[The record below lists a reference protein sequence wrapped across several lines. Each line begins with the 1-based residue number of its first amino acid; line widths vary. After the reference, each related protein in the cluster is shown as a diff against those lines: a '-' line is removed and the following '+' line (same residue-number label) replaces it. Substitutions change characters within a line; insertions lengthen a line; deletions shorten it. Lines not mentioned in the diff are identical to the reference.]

1 MKRSAG
7 KWMLLAA
14 ASGLLTAVGGCMQ
27 LGKTGT
33 FGGNGPS
40 VAGSPM
46 GACAA
51 QDPQIASNTV
61 GPWGQPVIIPDAAK
75 DNPAD
80 KKPSLL
86 SHLWPGGV
94 QQASCTTSSCAPGAA
109 TNGGILQVS
118 GKFASSGGMPPSA
131 GMPVGP
137 GMPPGGGMTI
147 PPNAVAA
154 VGALTGGMGAPF
166 TPQRTE
172 VRFLSPAGMKVSWY
186 APSAGGKGGFAAE
199 SLGVPGRYN
208 FVQGAIYR
216 LKLNGIPGNVND
228 YYPTLEVVPTTAK
241 TAAFLAHSSV
251 PVSFTQEDF
260 EQVDAGN
267 LLVKV
272 IYLPDREFQD
282 IAATGPYEVVSTR
295 LEPGVDPIHEACRR
309 GSILCIVRLGNINL
323 EAAGTPAMDAPPA
336 YGPAHGPVP
345 PPPPPPAKLP
355 NAMMMPPS
363 LPPAQGGTQ
372 TISGTTTMAPA
383 ELAGQP
389 GPSSPVKRRSWL
401 SSLSSGSN

>member
-1 MKRSAG
+1 M
-7 KWMLLAA
+7 
-14 ASGLLTAVGGCMQ
+14 
-27 LGKTGT
+27 
-33 FGGNGPS
+33 
-40 VAGSPM
+40 
-46 GACAA
+46 
-51 QDPQIASNTV
+51 NTV

-75 DNPAD
+75 QKPEDD
-80 KKPSLL
+80 KHPLL
-86 SHLWPGGV
+86 SHLVPDGILKTSCSSGNCGNDGATGSGVVQAGGLR
-94 QQASCTTSSCAPGAA
+94 AGGAMPPGA
-109 TNGGILQVS
+109 
-118 GKFASSGGMPPSA
+118 
-131 GMPVGP
+131 
-137 GMPPGGGMTI
+137 MPPGGGMTM

-154 VGALTGGMGAPF
+154 VGALTGGMGGMGGMGAPF

-186 APSAGGKGGFAAE
+186 APSSGGKGGFSAE

-228 YYPTLEVVPTTAK
+228 YYPTLEVVPTTMK

-282 IAATGPYEVVSTR
+282 MAATGPYEVVSTR

-323 EAAGTPAMDAPPA
+323 EAAGTPPMDAPPA
-336 YGPAHGPVP
+336 YGPAHPPVP
-345 PPPPPPAKLP
+345 PPPPPGKLP
-355 NAMMMPPS
+355 NAMMVPPS
-363 LPPAQGGTQ
+363 LPPAQGVTSTGAT
-372 TISGTTTMAPA
+372 SMMVPA

-389 GPSSPVKRRSWL
+389 GPSTPVKKKSWL
-401 SSLSSGSN
+401 SSLSGSN

>member
-1 MKRSAG
+1 MKASAG
-7 KWMLLAA
+7 NWMLLAA
-14 ASGLLTAVGGCMQ
+14 AGGLLTAVGGCMQ
-27 LGKTGT
+27 LGKTGN
-33 FGGNGPS
+33 FGGSGPS

-51 QDPQIASNTV
+51 QNPQIASNTV

-75 DNPAD
+75 EKPAES
-80 KKPSLL
+80 KPSLL
-86 SHLWPGGV
+86 SHLVPDGIMK
-94 QQASCTTSSCAPGAA
+94 ASCTSGNCGSDGPAG
-109 TNGGILQVS
+109 NGVTQAG
-118 GKFASSGGMPPSA
+118 GFRSGGA
-131 GMPVGP
+131 
-137 GMPPGGGMTI
+137 MPPGGAMTM

-154 VGALTGGMGAPF
+154 VGAMTGGMGAPF

-186 APSAGGKGGFAAE
+186 APSAGGKGGFSAE

-282 IAATGPYEVVSTR
+282 MAATGPYEVVSTR

-309 GSILCIVRLGNINL
+309 GSILCVVRLGNINL

-336 YGPAHGPVP
+336 YGPPRGPMP
-345 PPPPPPAKLP
+345 PPPPPPGKLP
-355 NAMMMPPS
+355 NALMMPPS
-363 LPPAQGGTQ
+363 LPPAQGGAP
-372 TISGTTTMAPA
+372 TTSATSMMSPA
-383 ELAGQP
+383 ELSGQP
-389 GPSSPVKRRSWL
+389 GPSTPVKKRSWL